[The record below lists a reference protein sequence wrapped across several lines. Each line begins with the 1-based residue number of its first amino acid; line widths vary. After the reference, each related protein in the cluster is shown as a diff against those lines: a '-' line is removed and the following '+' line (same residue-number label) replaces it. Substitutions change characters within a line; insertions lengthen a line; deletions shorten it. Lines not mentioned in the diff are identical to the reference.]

1 MIARHEIMTCNDGIE
16 RDVIM
21 IGRFSDKLF
30 EEISEDYML
39 CDYEDLRDDG
49 WKWSREIHGQFGSWE
64 TVTLDGIF
72 YCVKIPDELLD
83 TFEYEIDNE
92 VIEAVINSYRRELE
106 ND

>member
-1 MIARHEIMTCNDGIE
+1 MISRKEIMTCLDNTE
-16 RDVIM
+16 REVVM
-21 IGRFSDKLF
+21 IGQFSEKLF
-30 EEISEDYML
+30 DEISQDYML
-39 CDYEDLRDDG
+39 CDGVDLDG
-49 WKWSREIHGQFGSWE
+49 GWLWSREIHGQFGSWE

-92 VIEAVINSYRRELE
+92 VIEAIINSYRRELE